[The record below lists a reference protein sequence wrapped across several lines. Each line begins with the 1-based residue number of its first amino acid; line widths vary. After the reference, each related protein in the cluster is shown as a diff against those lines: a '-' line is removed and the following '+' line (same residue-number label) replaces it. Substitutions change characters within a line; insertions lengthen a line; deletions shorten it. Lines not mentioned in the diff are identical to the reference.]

1 MTQNVKLYTQM
12 LKTVREMEKD
22 MGLEKLSNP
31 ERLTLISIA
40 EAEEQSPDGAVLE
53 VILNDSHMSQM
64 PPATFYRSL
73 KSLQAKGLVRHLGSP
88 RSGHYSLSV

>member
-1 MTQNVKLYTQM
+1 MGHNVKLYTQM
-12 LKTVREMEKD
+12 LKTVREMEQD

-40 EAEEQSPDGAVLE
+40 DAQSKNPDGAMLDA
-53 VILNDSHMSQM
+53 ILTDTHIAKM

-73 KSLQAKGLVRHLGSP
+73 KSLRAKGLVRHVGSQ
-88 RSGHYSLSV
+88 RSGHYSLNA

>member
-1 MTQNVKLYTQM
+1 MPQNVKLYTQM
-12 LKTVREMEKD
+12 LRTVREMEQE

-40 EAEEQSPDGAVLE
+40 DAESRNPDGAVLE
-53 VILNDSHMSQM
+53 AILTDSNMAKM

-73 KSLQAKGLVRHLGSP
+73 KSLQTKGLVRHLGSQ
-88 RSGHYSLSV
+88 RSGHYSLNA